1 MAKKKRLMSGMRP
14 TGRIHIGNY
23 MGALRNWLK
32 LQNDYECFFS
42 IVDWHAMTDA
52 YREPKEISRLVR
64 DFFAEWVAWGV
75 DPEKNVI
82 FVQSMVPEILDLHM
96 IFSNVTPMGWLER
109 VTTWKDAEEELKQKE
124 AHNLGRFAYPVLQ
137 AADIG
142 VVLGE
147 AVPVG
152 RDQVPHL
159 ELAREIIRRTNFLYQ
174 TSIPEPEALL
184 TDTPVLLGSDGRKMS
199 KSYGNTIPLTPEDD
213 ELKDI
218 LRKMPTDPARVR
230 RTDPGE
236 PTKCPVYAQHK
247 LFSKAE
253 DLAWVETGCRSAGI
267 GCGDCKNK
275 LKENMT
281 LLMAEPR
288 EKKKQLLNDP
298 KRLDSMIQDGGARA
312 RKVARA
318 TLAELRERIGF
329 TGGLSTGY
337 APPDRS

>member
-1 MAKKKRLMSGMRP
+1 MRP
-14 TGRIHIGNY
+14 TGRLHIGNY

-52 YREPKEISRLVR
+52 YKEPKEVATCVR
-64 DFFAEWVAWGV
+64 DFFAEWVAWGL
-75 DPEKNVI
+75 DPDKNII
-82 FVQSMVPEILDLHM
+82 FVQSQVPEILELNA
-96 IFSNVTPMGWLER
+96 IFSNITPMGWLER

-124 AHNLGRFAYPVLQ
+124 AYNLGRFAYPVLQ
-137 AADIG
+137 TADISIF
-142 VVLGE
+142 LAT

-159 ELAREIIRRTNFLYQ
+159 ELGREIVRRTNFIYG
-174 TSIPEPEALL
+174 TKIPEPEAIL
-184 TDTPVLLGSDGRKMS
+184 TDTPVLAGSDGRKMS
-199 KSYGNTIPLTPEDD
+199 KSYGNTIPLTPEDS

-236 PTKCPVYAQHK
+236 PTICPVYQQHK
-247 LFSKAE
+247 LFSKSE
-253 DLAWVETGCRSAGI
+253 DLKWVEDGCRSAGI

-281 LLMAEPR
+281 QLIQEPR
-288 EKKKQLLNDP
+288 EKKKQLLNDT
-298 KRLDSMIQDGGARA
+298 KRLDSMIQEGCARA
-312 RKVARA
+312 RTEAQR
-318 TLAELRERIGF
+318 TLKTLKEKM
-329 TGGLSTGY
+329 GLF
-337 APPDRS
+337 RL

>member
-1 MAKKKRLMSGMRP
+1 MTNSKKNRLMSGMRT
-14 TGRIHIGNY
+14 TGRLHIGNY

-32 LQNDYECFFS
+32 LQNDYECYFS
-42 IVDWHAMTDA
+42 LADWHALTDA
-52 YREPKEISRLVR
+52 YKEPQEVTRLAREI
-64 DFFAEWVAWGV
+64 FAEWVAWGL
-75 DPEKNVI
+75 DPQKNVI
-82 FVQSMVPEILDLHM
+82 FVQSQVPEILELYM
-96 IFSNVTPMGWLER
+96 IFANITPMGWLER

-137 AADIG
+137 AADISIFKA
-142 VVLGE
+142 V

-159 ELAREIIRRTNFLYQ
+159 ELAREIVRRTNFLYK
-174 TSIPEPEALL
+174 TNIPEPEALL

-236 PTKCPVYAQHK
+236 PTKCPVYGQHK

-253 DLAWVETGCRSAGI
+253 DLSWVEQGCRTAGI

-281 LLMAEPR
+281 LLISEPR
-288 EKKKQLLNDP
+288 EKKKQILNDR
-298 KRLDSMIQDGGARA
+298 KRLDSMIQEGNQRARA
-312 RKVARA
+312 LARVVID
-318 TLAELRERIGF
+318 ELKDKIGLF
-329 TGGLSTGY
+329 
-337 APPDRS
+337 R

>member
-1 MAKKKRLMSGMRP
+1 MKKRLMSGMRP
-14 TGRIHIGNY
+14 TGRLHIGNY

-32 LQNDYECFFS
+32 MQNDYECYFS

-52 YREPKEISRLVR
+52 YKEPKEVAKYIR
-64 DFFAEWVAWGV
+64 DFYAEWVAWGL

-82 FVQSMVPEILDLHM
+82 FVQSHVPEILDLYM
-96 IFSNVTPMGWLER
+96 IFANITPMGWLER
-109 VTTWKDAEEELKQKE
+109 VTTWKDAEEELKAKE

-137 AADIG
+137 AADISIVSG
-142 VVLGE
+142 Q

-159 ELAREIIRRTNFLYQ
+159 ELAREIVRRTNHIYK
-174 TSIPEPEALL
+174 SNIPEPEAVL

-199 KSYGNTIPLTPEDD
+199 KSYGNTIPLTPEED

-218 LRKMPTDPARVR
+218 LKKMPTDPARVR
-230 RTDPGE
+230 RNDPGE

-247 LFSKAE
+247 YFSGAT
-253 DLAWVETGCRSAGI
+253 DLKWVEDGCRSAGI

-281 LLMAEPR
+281 ALISGPR

-298 KRLDSMIQDGGARA
+298 KRLDSMIQDGAQRARA
-312 RKVARA
+312 EAQKVLRA
-318 TLAELRERIGF
+318 LHEKIG
-329 TGGLSTGY
+329 L
-337 APPDRS
+337 